1 MMIIFTAPEENGK
14 KVLTMAEFINREAF
28 KKSVEER
35 YCKPC
40 KAEGKDHNGCWCRA
54 CWVDDMLDEVECFQP
69 SDVALVVHGRWI
81 YKGEYAVCT
90 ECGGRSG
97 TQYDGVEPIPL
108 MTQFCP
114 NCGAKMDGEP

>member
-1 MMIIFTAPEENGK
+1 
-14 KVLTMAEFINREAF
+14 MAECIEREATI
-28 KKSVEER
+28 KRIKEV
-35 YCKPC
+35 YCVGC
-40 KAEGKDHNGCWCRA
+40 NSYNGVRCRA
-54 CWVDDMLDEVECFQP
+54 CGTGDAIDIIEDAP
-69 SDVALVVHGRWI
+69 AADVAPVVHGRWI

-114 NCGAKMDGEP
+114 NCGAKMDGGADNGA

>member
-1 MMIIFTAPEENGK
+1 
-14 KVLTMAEFINREAF
+14 MAEFINREAF

-69 SDVALVVHGRWI
+69 SGVAPVVRCKDCKHRYSDSWCE
-81 YKGEYAVCT
+81 YVDDDDNFYCARGERK
-90 ECGGRSG
+90 E
-97 TQYDGVEPIPL
+97 
-108 MTQFCP
+108 
-114 NCGAKMDGEP
+114 GAD

>member
-1 MMIIFTAPEENGK
+1 MDEYIE
-14 KVLTMAEFINREAF
+14 REAAQTSCRKYSF
-28 KKSVEER
+28 AESYDAFAVDCILKSI
-35 YCKPC
+35 P
-40 KAEGKDHNGCWCRA
+40 AA
-54 CWVDDMLDEVECFQP
+54 
-69 SDVALVVHGRWI
+69 DVSPVRHGRWI
-81 YKGEYAVCT
+81 DKGEYAVCT